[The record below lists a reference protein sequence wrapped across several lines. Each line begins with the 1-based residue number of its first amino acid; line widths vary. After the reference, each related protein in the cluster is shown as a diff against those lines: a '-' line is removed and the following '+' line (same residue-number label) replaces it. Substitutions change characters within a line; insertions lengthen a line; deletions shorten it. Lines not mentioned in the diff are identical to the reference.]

1 MEQPDIEKEV
11 KRLFRTDADAIDV
24 KWEVITEEEK
34 PESSG
39 QMSVSKS
46 GGSNFKRTDTSTSL
60 DNYGEEI
67 SFCVSQRIFSLEVF
81 ISLSRDSKNFL
92 KI

>member
-34 PESSG
+34 SESSG
-39 QMSVSKS
+39 QMTVSKS
-46 GGSNFKRTDTSTSL
+46 KGSSLKRTDTSTSL
-60 DNYGEEI
+60 DNYGSI
-67 SFCVSQRIFSLEVF
+67 FLSSFVRVF
-81 ISLSRDSKNFL
+81 LDIICN
-92 KI
+92 

>member
-34 PESSG
+34 PECSG
-39 QMSVSKS
+39 QMSITKS
-46 GGSNFKRTDTSTSL
+46 GGTSLKRTDTSTSL
-60 DNYGEEI
+60 DNYGVEI
-67 SFCVSQRIFSLEVF
+67 RYLIGH
-81 ISLSRDSKNFL
+81 
-92 KI
+92 

>member
-39 QMSVSKS
+39 QMTVSKS
-46 GGSNFKRTDTSTSL
+46 KGSSLKRTDTSTSL
-60 DNYGEEI
+60 DNYGTCSI
-67 SFCVSQRIFSLEVF
+67 FLSSFVRVF
-81 ISLSRDSKNFL
+81 LDIICN
-92 KI
+92 